1 MVWHELQKLYEREVL
16 LTESDPYL
24 TILKGKYT
32 HQLRCPP
39 GRKNPPIIRL
49 QFSMLASVD

>member
-24 TILKGKYT
+24 NNIQMGPK
-32 HQLRCPP
+32 
-39 GRKNPPIIRL
+39 RL
-49 QFSMLASVD
+49 DQEIQKL